1 MKSVSVQAGVP
12 VLLLRVFA
20 PFTTVYLLSELMRNV
35 GGVAAPA
42 IQESLSIG
50 AGQLGL
56 LTSVFMIAIAVLQ
69 VPVGMLLDR
78 FGSRR
83 VVSLFLVIAAIGTVL
98 FTADSYPTVV
108 LGRLLTG
115 AGLAACWV
123 GAYKANVLWWSPQ
136 RATLVNGALLG
147 LSGLGA
153 LAATL
158 PTEIALDYMTWRELF
173 RGLAMA
179 IAALA
184 ALIWWC
190 VPDHPD
196 EGRATEAAERPR
208 LSAVLREPL
217 FWRVAPVVLLCE
229 GTWMAYQ
236 GLWAGVWMRQV
247 DGFSAVAA
255 ANRLMWL
262 AGAVVIG
269 QLLLG
274 ALADTL
280 NRRGIALDRVMAAVV
295 AVFIGAQALM
305 LVAPAFWV
313 GPLWIVFGLC
323 TAGSVMAY
331 GRIAQVLSP
340 RLMGRAV
347 ALLNMCGAGAAFGIQ
362 TGIGWFIELWPH
374 GAADHAPAA
383 AHVTALAGL
392 VVAQSLAWLWMCA
405 PRRRRKAGSATLRVE
420 PQSSQA

>member
-1 MKSVSVQAGVP
+1 MKAVSAQAAAP
-12 VLLLRVFA
+12 ILLLRVFA
-20 PFTTVYLLSELMRNV
+20 PFTTVYLLSELLRNV

-42 IQESLSIG
+42 IQDSLSID

-56 LTSVFMIAIAVLQ
+56 LTSVFMVAIAVLQ

-83 VVSLFLVIAAIGTVL
+83 VVSLFLVLAAIGTIM
-98 FTADSYPTVV
+98 FTGDSYAMVV
-108 LGRLLTG
+108 LGRFLTG

-123 GAYKANVLWWSPQ
+123 GAYKANALWWSPQ

-158 PTEIALDYMTWRELF
+158 PTAIALDYMTWRALF
-173 RGLAMA
+173 RGLAIA

-190 VPDHPD
+190 VPDHPE
-196 EGRATEAAERPR
+196 EGGAANGGDRPK

-247 DGFSAVAA
+247 DGFSAAGS

-274 ALADTL
+274 ALADAL
-280 NRRGIALDRVMAAVV
+280 NRRGVALDRVMAVV
-295 AVFIGAQALM
+295 VGVFITAQALL
-305 LVAPAFWV
+305 LVAPPVWV
-313 GPLWIVFGLC
+313 GLLWIVFGLC

-331 GRIAQVLSP
+331 GRIAQALSP

-362 TGIGWFIELWPH
+362 CGIGWFVELWPA
-374 GAADHAPAA
+374 GPEGHAPAA

-392 VVAQSLAWLWMCA
+392 VVLQGLAWLWMCA
-405 PRRRRKAGSATLRVE
+405 PRRRV
-420 PQSSQA
+420 QSSAPSRVVMNVA

>member
-1 MKSVSVQAGVP
+1 MTAMKALSVQAAAP
-12 VLLLRVFA
+12 ILLLRVFA
-20 PFTTVYLLSELMRNV
+20 PFTTVYLLSELMRNI

-42 IQESLSIG
+42 IQDSLSIS
-50 AGQLGL
+50 AGQLGF
-56 LTSVFMIAIAVLQ
+56 LTSVFMVAIAVLQ

-83 VVSLFLVIAAIGTVL
+83 VVSLFLVLAAIGTVM
-98 FTADSYPTVV
+98 FTADSYLTVV
-108 LGRLLTG
+108 LGRFLTG

-123 GAYKANVLWWSPQ
+123 GAYKANALWWSPQ

-158 PTEIALDYMTWRELF
+158 PTAIALDYMSWRELF
-173 RGLAMA
+173 RGLAIA

-184 ALIWWC
+184 AIIWWC
-190 VPDHPD
+190 VPDHPE
-196 EGRATEAAERPR
+196 EGRATDAADQPR

-247 DGFSAVAA
+247 DGFSAGAA

-280 NRRGIALDRVMAAVV
+280 NRRGVALDRVMAVV
-295 AVFIGAQALM
+295 VGVFIAAQAFM
-305 LVAPAFWV
+305 LVAPPAWV

-340 RLMGRAV
+340 RVMGRAV

-362 TGIGWFIELWPH
+362 CGIGGFIELWPA
-374 GAADHAPAA
+374 GPNGHAPAV

-392 VVAQSLAWLWMCA
+392 IVAQTLAWLWMCA
-405 PRRRRKAGSATLRVE
+405 PRRRT
-420 PQSSQA
+420 QSSASPRTAMNAA

>member
-1 MKSVSVQAGVP
+1 MKTVSVQSSIP

-20 PFTTVYLLSELMRNV
+20 PFTTVYMLSELLRNV

-42 IQESLSIG
+42 IQDSLSIG

-56 LTSVFMIAIAVLQ
+56 LTSVFMVAIAVLQ

-83 VVSLFLVIAAIGTVL
+83 VVSLFLVLAAIGTVL
-98 FTADSYPTVV
+98 FTADNYPTVV

-123 GAYKANVLWWSPQ
+123 GAYKANALWWSPQ

-158 PTEIALDYMTWRELF
+158 PTEIALDYISWRELF
-173 RGLAMA
+173 RYLAMA
-179 IAALA
+179 IAGLA

-190 VPDHPD
+190 VPDHPE
-196 EGRATEAAERPR
+196 EGRAADATDRPR

-247 DGFSAVAA
+247 DHFSAAAA

-280 NRRGIALDRVMAAVV
+280 NRRGIALDRVMAVV
-295 AVFIGAQALM
+295 VGVFIAAQALM
-305 LVAPAFWV
+305 LIAPAAWV
-313 GPLWIVFGLC
+313 GSLWIVFGLC

-340 RLMGRAV
+340 RLMGRAI
-347 ALLNMCGAGAAFGIQ
+347 ALLNMCGAGAAFAIQ
-362 TGIGWFIELWPH
+362 SGIGWFIELWPA
-374 GAADHAPAA
+374 GADGHAPAI
-383 AHVTALAGL
+383 AHITALAGL
-392 VVAQSLAWLWMCA
+392 VVAQGMAWLWMCA
-405 PRRRRKAGSATLRVE
+405 PRRARQRSVAT
-420 PQSSQA
+420 A